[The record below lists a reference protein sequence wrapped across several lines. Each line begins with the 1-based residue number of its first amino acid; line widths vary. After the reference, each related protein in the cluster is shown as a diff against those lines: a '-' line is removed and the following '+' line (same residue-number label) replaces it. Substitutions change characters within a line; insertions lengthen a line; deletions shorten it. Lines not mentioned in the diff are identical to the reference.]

1 MVQSRKKKYGNF
13 HRFEEG
19 DRRGRQVI
27 SNIEKIFRSF
37 AFLSTFPLGLTKLF
51 RKSFFEENLKIVTN
65 QTNYILGTK
74 QNEILPSASNFYFIF
89 ISKISFQDFSQ
100 SK

>member
-37 AFLSTFPLGLTKLF
+37 AFLSTV
-51 RKSFFEENLKIVTN
+51 R
-65 QTNYILGTK
+65 
-74 QNEILPSASNFYFIF
+74 SASQGLAKVI
-89 ISKISFQDFSQ
+89 
-100 SK
+100 